1 MQGDHQAAGAE
12 IRPRR
17 IYQKHYKENTHD
29 KSLSCDLHALREGGY
44 MVTVPDFPLNTQGDD
59 MAEAIFMARDAI
71 GLMGITMQDDGQP
84 LPEPSALQSMDCAP
98 GEIAS
103 LVDIDF
109 DAYRRAHE
117 HRTVRRNVTL
127 PAWLDEKARQSDL
140 NVSAVL
146 QAALKHE
153 LKVE

>member
-1 MQGDHQAAGAE
+1 MTKVYPVIFTPCE
-12 IRPRR
+12 
-17 IYQKHYKENTHD
+17 
-29 KSLSCDLHALREGGY
+29 EGGY
-44 MVTVPDFPLNTQGDD
+44 MATVPDFPLNTHGEN
-59 MAEAIFMARDAI
+59 MAEAIAMARDAI

-84 LPEPSALQSMDCAP
+84 LPESSELDAVECTQ

-103 LVDIDF
+103 LVDVDF
-109 DAYRRAHE
+109 DAYRRAHDN
-117 HRTVRRNVTL
+117 RTVRRNVTL